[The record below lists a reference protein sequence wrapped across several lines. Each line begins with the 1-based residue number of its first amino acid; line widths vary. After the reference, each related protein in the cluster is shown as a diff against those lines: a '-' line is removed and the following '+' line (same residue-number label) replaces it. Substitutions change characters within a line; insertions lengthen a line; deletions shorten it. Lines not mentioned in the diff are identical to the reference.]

1 MKKLVLCIA
10 LAILGFINLN
20 AQAFKLGANVG
31 LPVGDAKD
39 VSVYNIGVDVN
50 VLWEVSQDFSA
61 GLGAGFTNHFL
72 QSQWKDFG
80 IKDVQFLPI
89 AAVGRFYATEKFK
102 IGADLGYAI
111 GLDDGNDGGFYYRPM
126 VGFDVT
132 NKIEFNLSYSGIS
145 VDGGTW
151 SVISYG
157 VMFEF

>member
-10 LAILGFINLN
+10 LAILGFFNLN

-31 LPVGDAKD
+31 LPLGDAKD
-39 VSVYNIGVDVN
+39 VSIYNIGVDVN

-61 GLGAGFTNHFL
+61 GLAAGYTNHFL
-72 QSQWKDFG
+72 QSQWEDFG
-80 IKDVQFLPI
+80 FKDVQFLPI
-89 AAVGRFYATEKFK
+89 AAAGRFNVTNGFK

-126 VGFDVT
+126 AGVDIT
-132 NKIEFNLSYSGIS
+132 KNIEFNLSYSGIS

-157 VMFEF
+157 VMFGF